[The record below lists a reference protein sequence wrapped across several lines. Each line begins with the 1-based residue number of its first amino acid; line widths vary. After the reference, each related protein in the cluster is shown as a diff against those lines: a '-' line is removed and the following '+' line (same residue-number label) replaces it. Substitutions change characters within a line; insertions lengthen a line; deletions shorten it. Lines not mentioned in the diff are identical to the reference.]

1 MAALRAFPSGP
12 RAPLPR
18 RIWPVSSETVY
29 SYVIRLADCNHL
41 PVNALHR
48 YLSDANSLN
57 PRPEWLAIAS
67 GYPLDLLTDRLIG
80 LSGRHDLAEQ
90 HRRARP
96 ACRFCMARRGIYEPV
111 HCWLPEYRTVCYR
124 HRCWIGAPART
135 WSDQRNLEH
144 APMILAAARQHARM
158 VHRHKDSA
166 AFAMRDARRI
176 LTCWWREGRP
186 VTPILALR
194 NLTVADYL
202 HAYRDHVALACALAD
217 YQPHIVDG
225 YLQDGPPIREL
236 CHRIKAHFG
245 DRRGSAGA
253 IEQWIYDEHLTM
265 RASTGLITDRLGR
278 THQRRP
284 ALAGLQQ
291 VPAEEFGP

>member
-1 MAALRAFPSGP
+1 P
-12 RAPLPR
+12 
-18 RIWPVSSETVY
+18 PV
-29 SYVIRLADCNHL
+29 
-41 PVNALHR
+41 
-48 YLSDANSLN
+48 
-57 PRPEWLAIAS
+57 
-67 GYPLDLLTDRLIG
+67 LT
-80 LSGRHDLAEQ
+80 A
-90 HRRARP
+90 
-96 ACRFCMARRGIYEPV
+96 ARR
-111 HCWLPEYRTVCYR
+111 
-124 HRCWIGAPART
+124 
-135 WSDQRNLEH
+135 
-144 APMILAAARQHARM
+144 HARM
-158 VHRHKDSA
+158 AYQHKDFA
-166 AFAMRDARRI
+166 PFAMRDARRI

-194 NLTVADYL
+194 DLTVADYL